1 MPDNAQLLSTG
12 PRSPKRPRPLSRRVK
27 DMIRLMVRGDD
38 ETGEPMDF
46 IAAARL
52 AGVGPDTARKWL
64 HRGEVLAALRRER
77 KAFRHEIAA
86 SNEHTLKDLRDNAAN
101 GMVRLKAVELI
112 EEMNAAD
119 AGRAP
124 GEPSPQH
131 FSVNIIKR
139 LEPPS
144 PVTIEGRATPTDR
157 FIAKPGV
164 RVPYATGQLEAES
177 EPSADPIFRPFG
189 R

>member
-46 IAAARL
+46 IAAARR
-52 AGVGPDTARKWL
+52 AGLGPDTARKWL
-64 HRGEVLAALRRER
+64 HRGEVISLLRRER

-112 EEMNAAD
+112 EEMIAAEG
-119 AGRAP
+119 GRASDESSPQSFSINIVNTRTEQPPALTVEGRTIPAPGSLTPYAPAEELP
-124 GEPSPQH
+124 GEP
-131 FSVNIIKR
+131 
-139 LEPPS
+139 
-144 PVTIEGRATPTDR
+144 
-157 FIAKPGV
+157 
-164 RVPYATGQLEAES
+164 
-177 EPSADPIFRPFG
+177 IFRLRP
-189 R
+189 